1 MSEEKLAEAKRCIEA
16 CSNYLHYEG
25 SLIAN
30 YDLNKAVSTLTEWIV
45 NRAVE
50 LGRVDDERQFKNIY
64 GQTCWDKEYKK
75 TPEEILEQIKK
86 ELGEK

>member
-1 MSEEKLAEAKRCIEA
+1 MTDEEKLAEAKRCIEA

-50 LGRVDDERQFKNIY
+50 LVHFQKPERATATMRY
-64 GQTCWDKEYKK
+64 LSS
-75 TPEEILEQIKK
+75 EEILEQIKK